1 MAGAPMQTAVARM
14 LAEVRENGGLQGKD
28 IANIVDVSPAT
39 VSRWTNGTATPT
51 LQMQTVINDLRY
63 VVDRLSDFYTPEEA
77 RLWLNSRHPL
87 LANERAID
95 LIRSRRTEEVLAV
108 IERLSGSVYL

>member
-1 MAGAPMQTAVARM
+1 MSTAVARI
-14 LAEVRENGGLQGKD
+14 LDELRSEGGLQGKD

-39 VSRWTNGTATPT
+39 VSRWTKNSATPT
-51 LQMQTVINDLRY
+51 LSMQTILNDLRY
-63 VVDRLSDFYTPEEA
+63 VVNRLSEYYTSDEA

-87 LANERAID
+87 LNNDRAID

-108 IERLSGSVYL
+108 IERLGAGVYL